1 MLVGETGCGKT
12 TVCQVVAKFL
22 GKKLV
27 TVNAHQN
34 TETGDLLGAQR
45 PVRNKYETQSSLFNH
60 LLELFAKLGIETA
73 TATTASLTLDNLLAQ
88 YNKITVPEEYKEL
101 VEQIEIEKKN
111 LSLLFEWSDGPLV
124 RAMKLG
130 DFFLLDEISLAD
142 DSVLERLNSVLEP

>member
-1 MLVGETGCGKT
+1 MSKE
-12 TVCQVVAKFL
+12 
-22 GKKLV
+22 LV

-101 VEQIEIEKKN
+101 VEQIEIEKRTCHYCLN
-111 LSLLFEWSDGPLV
+111 GVMV
-124 RAMKLG
+124 RW
-130 DFFLLDEISLAD
+130 
-142 DSVLERLNSVLEP
+142 

>member
-1 MLVGETGCGKT
+1 M
-12 TVCQVVAKFL
+12 
-22 GKKLV
+22 V

-130 DFFLLDEISLAD
+130 DFFY
-142 DSVLERLNSVLEP
+142 